1 MEEPLLNANCI
12 TLEWTKIFYSLPA
25 KKKTILNGVSGSA
38 KCGEIT
44 VIMGPSGSGK
54 TSLLNVL
61 ACRIQDE
68 RNVDL
73 QGKVFVNQKRRN
85 EKTFTNF
92 IGYVEQQ
99 DSLFPFLTVVE
110 TLSLAAKF
118 NGNNVN
124 IQHIIF
130 QMSLE
135 KSQNTMVG
143 NEKVRGLSGGEKK
156 RVAIAVQLLKNP
168 TVLLLDEPTSGL
180 DSFQALVIFQNLQN
194 LAKLGQTIIAS
205 IHQPSSILMQK
216 IDNLVLLSEGYTVY
230 SGPYQDVLCHF
241 EYLGF
246 VCQSNY
252 NPAEFILD
260 LVSIDY
266 SSEEQRNASET
277 QIQKL
282 VTNWRTQET
291 FYSTEVICNLYP
303 TAKHSNSSFSLLLW
317 RSWVN
322 SIRNTF
328 AFKIK
333 LGTSIF
339 FALVL
344 GAIYSKS
351 TNDQSGIQDKIGILF
366 FISINMAFSNVIGII
381 NLFVHEKLLVQK
393 EIKSGFYSLPA
404 YYISKILIEI
414 PFTLIS
420 PIIFSLIIYWMVGLN
435 SQIDCFFMFLL
446 IIIIESIVAM
456 FMGIFVSG
464 LSSSIEIATAIAPPL
479 NIVFFMFAGVFIN
492 LKNLPKWLQFF
503 PKISF
508 IHWVFESL
516 AINQFKGQTFECN
529 SGSKMCLHTGD
540 QVLQMYSLTDS
551 LNTCLLS
558 LSGIGIVFLC
568 LGYFALWWTSPRYR
582 QLLML

>member
-1 MEEPLLNANCI
+1 MEEPLLNANSI
-12 TLEWTKIFYSLPA
+12 SLEWGKIFYSLPA
-25 KKKTILNGVSGSA
+25 KKKTILNGVSGKAPSGQISA
-38 KCGEIT
+38 
-44 VIMGPSGSGK
+44 IMGPSGSGK

-68 RNVDL
+68 KNIDL
-73 QGKVFVNQKRRN
+73 KGKVLVNNKIRN
-85 EKTFTNF
+85 EKTFTSF

-99 DSLFPFLTVVE
+99 DSLFPFLSVKE

-124 IQHIIF
+124 IQFIIS

-135 KSQNTMVG
+135 KSQNTLVG

-180 DSFQALVIFQNLQN
+180 DSFQALVIFQNLKN
-194 LAKLGQTIIAS
+194 LSQLGQTIIAS

-230 SGPYQDVLCHF
+230 CGPYQQVLEYF

-246 VCQSNY
+246 ICQTNY
-252 NPAEFILD
+252 NPADFILD

-266 SSEEQRNASET
+266 SSEDNRSMSET
-277 QIQKL
+277 QIQQL
-282 VTNWRTQET
+282 VTHWKTMENFNSSE
-291 FYSTEVICNLYP
+291 EVCNLYP
-303 TAKHSNSSFSLLLW
+303 APKHSNSSLSLLLW
-317 RSWVN
+317 RSWTN

-328 AFKIK
+328 AFQIK

-351 TNDQSGIQDKIGILF
+351 TNNQSGIQDKIGILF

-381 NLFVHEKLLVQK
+381 NLFVDEKLLVQK
-393 EIKSGFYSLPA
+393 EVKSGFYSLPA
-404 YYISKILIEI
+404 YYLSKIVVET

-420 PIIFSLIIYWMVGLN
+420 PIIFGLIIYWLVGLN
-435 SQIDCFFMFLL
+435 SQIDRFFMFLV

-464 LSSSIEIATAIAPPL
+464 LSSSVEIATAIAPPL

-508 IHWVFESL
+508 IHWVFEAL
-516 AINQFKGQTFECN
+516 ATNQFKGQTFECDPT
-529 SGSKMCLHTGD
+529 SKMCLHSGD
-540 QVLQMYSLTDS
+540 QVLKMYALTDS
-551 LNTCLLS
+551 LSTSLLS
-558 LSGIGIVFLC
+558 LCAIGIVFSC

-582 QLLML
+582 ELLEI